1 MSGTRCHSYAKGE
14 AKIFENAVVCD
25 GLFELRVRR
34 GLAKE
39 NVAFHRVSWTGR
51 THARPLTRSVVVGVR
66 RPRPVM
72 PVHCLH
78 YHLHTYYT
86 SCLLAAA
93 AAVTSRAQGE
103 PVSPPLLPPP
113 HTLRALPLAGRGKR
127 SVRSQPA
134 RPKRPRSPSK
144 ESLHKQSVRSRRR
157 CKSHGTQANAA
168 AVALALLNNTVPAA
182 QSFFLDRCV
191 ARCRAVFCARWR
203 TVRPAD
209 LYRTAPSTAAT
220 KGVSLLTVCPSLVRG
235 KLDRFFC
242 SVSASSLPAA
252 LRPATPSRVFC
263 GPPPG
268 GSLVVSHS

>member
-1 MSGTRCHSYAKGE
+1 
-14 AKIFENAVVCD
+14 
-25 GLFELRVRR
+25 
-34 GLAKE
+34 
-39 NVAFHRVSWTGR
+39 
-51 THARPLTRSVVVGVR
+51 
-66 RPRPVM
+66 M

-93 AAVTSRAQGE
+93 AAVTSRAQGNRFH
-103 PVSPPLLPPP
+103 PPPSPPHATRTPPC
-113 HTLRALPLAGRGKR
+113 RQGKR

-144 ESLHKQSVRSRRR
+144 ESLHKQSVRPRRR
-157 CKSHGTQANAA
+157 CKSHGTQADAA

-182 QSFFLDRCV
+182 QFFFLDRCV

-209 LYRTAPSTAAT
+209 LYRTAPSTAA

-242 SVSASSLPAA
+242 SALASSLLAA
-252 LRPATPSRVFC
+252 LRPATASRVFC

-268 GSLVVSHS
+268 GSLVVSCS